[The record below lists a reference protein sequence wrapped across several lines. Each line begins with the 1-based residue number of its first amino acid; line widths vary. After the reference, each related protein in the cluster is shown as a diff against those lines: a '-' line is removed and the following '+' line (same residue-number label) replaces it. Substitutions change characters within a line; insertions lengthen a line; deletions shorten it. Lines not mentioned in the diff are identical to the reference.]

1 MRKRHIQVAVAAVA
15 APITLAFLLA
25 GIRADAKP
33 ARLDHA
39 PLEVPWLVTT
49 PSATASAPAIATSA
63 RAKSAAPVARP
74 AQPVEPAADAA
85 LLQCCAALHARGDS
99 AHDDDVRAAYAAAAR
114 TCDAV
119 AASPKAR
126 ESIAGVRARLQG
138 ADVPLECR

>member
-1 MRKRHIQVAVAAVA
+1 MRKRHVQLAAAAVA
-15 APITLAFLLA
+15 APLTLAFLLA

-33 ARLDHA
+33 TRLDHA
-39 PLEVPWLVTT
+39 ALEVPWLVTT
-49 PSATASAPAIATSA
+49 PSATASAPAATTAA
-63 RAKSAAPVARP
+63 RPRSAAPVAKPVPP
-74 AQPVEPAADAA
+74 APDPA

-119 AASPKAR
+119 VASPKAR